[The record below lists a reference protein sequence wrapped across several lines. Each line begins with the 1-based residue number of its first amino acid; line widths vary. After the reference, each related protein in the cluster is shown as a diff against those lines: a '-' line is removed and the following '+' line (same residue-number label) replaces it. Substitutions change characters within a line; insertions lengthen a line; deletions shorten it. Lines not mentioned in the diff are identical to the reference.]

1 MPNDGPPHT
10 SMKRRTFVKSS
21 VAACLTG
28 AAALSRNSAA
38 ADAEPHAREYYE
50 LRTYT
55 LKDGKQPL
63 LDDYLSKAFI
73 PALERLG
80 IGPVGVFTEKA
91 DAGGPAVVHVL
102 IVFRSP
108 DQAATLSERL
118 AADPEHQKA
127 GADYLAA
134 PASDPVYDRI
144 EISLHGA
151 IAVMPKLEKPDTT
164 KPRLLNLRIYESHNE
179 RAARK
184 KIEMFNEHELPIFR
198 RVGLNPVFF
207 GETLIGS
214 KMPNLTYMLVF
225 PDDAE
230 RKAAWGRFGADD
242 AWKKLKAIP
251 EYADKEIVSHI
262 TNKLLTPAPYSGI

>member
-1 MPNDGPPHT
+1 
-10 SMKRRTFVKSS
+10 MKRRAFVKSS

-28 AAALSRNSAA
+28 AAALSRSSSAA
-38 ADAEPHAREYYE
+38 EAEPHAREYYE
-50 LRTYT
+50 LRSYT

-73 PALERLG
+73 PALGRFG

-91 DAGGPAVVHVL
+91 DAGVATVHVL
-102 IVFRSP
+102 IVFRSA
-108 DQAATLSERL
+108 DQAVALSERL
-118 AADPEHQKA
+118 AADEEHQKA
-127 GADYLAA
+127 GAEYLGA
-134 PASDPVYDRI
+134 PASDPAYDRI

-151 IAVMPKLEKPDTT
+151 IAAMPSLQKPDTA
-164 KPRLLNLRIYESHNE
+164 KPRLLNLRIYESPSE

-230 RKAAWGRFGADD
+230 RRAAWGRFGADD
-242 AWKKLKAIP
+242 DWKKLKAVP

-262 TNKLLTPAPYSGI
+262 TNKILTPAPYSEI

>member
-1 MPNDGPPHT
+1 
-10 SMKRRTFVKSS
+10 MKRRAFVKSS

-28 AAALSRNSAA
+28 AAALSRTSAA
-38 ADAEPHAREYYE
+38 AGAEPDGREYYE
-50 LRTYT
+50 LRTYA

-63 LDDYLSKAFI
+63 LDDYLSKAFL
-73 PALERLG
+73 PALGRFG
-80 IGPVGVFTEKA
+80 IGPVGVFMEKS
-91 DAGGPAVVHVL
+91 DAGGAAVYVL
-102 IVFRSP
+102 IVFRSAG
-108 DQAATLSERL
+108 QAATLSERL
-118 AADPEHQKA
+118 AADEEHNKV

-134 PASDPVYDRI
+134 PASDPVYERI

-151 IAVMPKLEKPDTT
+151 IDAMPKLEKPDTA
-164 KPRLLNLRIYESHNE
+164 KPRLLNLRIYESPSE
-179 RAARK
+179 RAGRK
-184 KIEMFNEHELPIFR
+184 KIEMFNQHELPIFR

-230 RKAAWGRFGADD
+230 RRAAWGRFGADD
-242 AWKKLKAIP
+242 DWKKLKAVP

-262 TNKLLTPAPYSGI
+262 TNKILTPAPYSGI

>member
-1 MPNDGPPHT
+1 
-10 SMKRRTFVKSS
+10 MKRRTFVKSS

-28 AAALSRNSAA
+28 AVALPRTASAA
-38 ADAEPHAREYYE
+38 EAETHAREYYE
-50 LRTYT
+50 LRIYT

-63 LDDYLSKAFI
+63 LDDYLSKAFL
-73 PALERLG
+73 PALGRLG

-91 DAGGPAVVHVL
+91 DAGAAAAVYVL

-108 DQAATLSERL
+108 DQAATLSGRL
-118 AADPEHQKA
+118 AADEEHQKA
-127 GADYLAA
+127 GADYLGA
-134 PASDPVYDRI
+134 PASDPVYERI

-151 IAVMPKLEKPDTT
+151 IEAMPRLQKPDTA
-164 KPRLLNLRIYESHNE
+164 KARLLNLRIYESPSE

-230 RKAAWGRFGADD
+230 RRAAWGRFGADD
-242 AWKKLKAIP
+242 DWKKLKAIP

-262 TNKLLTPAPYSGI
+262 TNKILAPAPYSEI

>member
-1 MPNDGPPHT
+1 
-10 SMKRRTFVKSS
+10 MKRRAFVKSS
-21 VAACLTG
+21 VAACLTS
-28 AAALSRNSAA
+28 AAALQRTSVA
-38 ADAEPHAREYYE
+38 ADAEPHPREYYE
-50 LRTYT
+50 LRAYT
-55 LKDGKQPL
+55 LKDGKQAL

-73 PALERLG
+73 PALGRLG

-91 DAGGPAVVHVL
+91 DAGVAAVYVL

-108 DQAATLSERL
+108 DQAATLAQRL
-118 AADPEHQKA
+118 ATDDAHQKA
-127 GADYLAA
+127 GAEYLAA
-134 PASDPVYDRI
+134 PASDPVYERI

-151 IAVMPKLEKPDTT
+151 IDAMPNLRKPDTAQA
-164 KPRLLNLRIYESHNE
+164 RLLNLRIYESHNE

-184 KIEMFNEHELPIFR
+184 KIEMFNEHELPIFLR
-198 RVGLNPVFF
+198 AGLNPVFF

-242 AWKKLKAIP
+242 GWKKLKAIP
-251 EYADKEIVSHI
+251 EYSDKEIVSHI
-262 TNKLLTPAPYSGI
+262 TNKILTPAPYSEI